1 MQLKPLFHSLAN
13 PYILRLGSPL
23 FNWIASRIA
32 LPPVFALSLCL
43 AFTLSCSPDRIK
55 QTDQLRQ
62 EMNDKKIKRITNIEL
77 TETVDAWGEQIVLVA
92 QNELTSKLKAGGSTD
107 RLCQL
112 ENLPKTAALA
122 QRYALTI
129 DLLGAP
135 DVQNTRLSPKEREV
149 LDAYLYNA
157 EKKLPQ
163 QSNIQRIADTLYVY
177 NAAVPMDNIICEAC
191 FGDQKEP
198 LAVWRLAFTKR
209 EVIRRMNGK
218 KK

>member
-1 MQLKPLFHSLAN
+1 MHLKPLVH
-13 PYILRLGSPL
+13 
-23 FNWIASRIA
+23 WIASSVFTRSTSVAA
-32 LPPVFALSLCL
+32 LFLT
-43 AFTLSCSPDRIK
+43 FTLSFFSCSPDRIK

-62 EMNDKKIKRITNIEL
+62 EMNDKKIKRITNVEL

-92 QNELTSKLKAGGSTD
+92 QNELTSKLKAGGSTAA
-107 RLCQL
+107 LCQL
-112 ENLPKTAALA
+112 EQLPKTAALA
-122 QRYALTI
+122 KRYALTI
-129 DLLGAP
+129 DLLGAK
-135 DVQNTRLSPKEREV
+135 DVQNTSLAAKEREV

-177 NAAVPMDNIICEAC
+177 NAAVPMDNIICKTC

>member
-1 MQLKPLFHSLAN
+1 MSLKSLFRWIA
-13 PYILRLGSPL
+13 SPL
-23 FNWIASRIA
+23 FRS
-32 LPPVFALSLCL
+32 FAFSLCL

-55 QTDQLRQ
+55 QTDQLKQ

-77 TETVDAWGEQIVLVA
+77 TETVDAWGEQIVMVA
-92 QNELTSKLKAGGSTD
+92 QNELAAKLKTGGTTAALCRLD
-107 RLCQL
+107 R
-112 ENLPKTAALA
+112 LPKTAALA
-122 QRYALTI
+122 KRYALTI
-129 DLLGAP
+129 DLLGAQ
-135 DVQNTRLSPKEREV
+135 DVQNTNLAPKEREV

-177 NAAVPMDNIICEAC
+177 NVAVPTENLICKAC
-191 FGDQKEP
+191 FGDQKQP
-198 LAVWRLAFTKR
+198 LAVWRLAFSKR

>member
-1 MQLKPLFHSLAN
+1 MFLKTLFCFPTRWAV
-13 PYILRLGSPL
+13 I
-23 FNWIASRIA
+23 
-32 LPPVFALSLCL
+32 LSLFL
-43 AFTLSCSPDRIK
+43 LSCSPDRIK

-62 EMNDKKIKRITNIEL
+62 EMNDKKIKRITNVEL
-77 TETVDAWGEQIVLVA
+77 TETVDAWGLQIVLVA
-92 QNELTSKLKAGGSTD
+92 QNELTGKLKAGGSPAA
-107 RLCQL
+107 LCQL
-112 ENLPKTAALA
+112 ENLPKTVALA
-122 QRYALTI
+122 KRYALTI
-129 DLLGAP
+129 ELLGAQ
-135 DVQNTRLSPKEREV
+135 DVQNTRLAAKEREV

-177 NAAVPMDNIICEAC
+177 NAVVPTDNSICKTC